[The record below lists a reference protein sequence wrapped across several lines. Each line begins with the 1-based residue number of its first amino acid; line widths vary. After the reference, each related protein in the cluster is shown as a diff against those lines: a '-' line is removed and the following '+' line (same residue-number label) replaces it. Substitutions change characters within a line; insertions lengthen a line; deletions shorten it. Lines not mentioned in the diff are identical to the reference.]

1 MKLLALLCF
10 VLSCAAFHS
19 VVGGTRANTAPPV
32 FTVKAISH
40 YDLGQQVGSHF
51 ADNIRSYLSVSD
63 TLKTVLNIV
72 NTTKGIAKNFD

>member
-1 MKLLALLCF
+1 MKLLVLCF
-10 VLSCAAFHS
+10 VLFAAFQS
-19 VVGGTRANTAPPV
+19 VVGTRANTAPPV

-40 YDLGQQVGSHF
+40 YNLGQQVGSHF